1 MKKLMIIAVVLIA
14 GIYMAGCS
22 GTGDD
27 SINTQDI
34 NPKAEAAGK
43 DTQDVTLYYSYR
55 GEYMLAGETRTID
68 VPVNETLEMAVV
80 RALIDGPSA
89 DRDEMAGLFWD
100 DVALVRTET
109 NADIL
114 LVTLSES
121 FATASRPDDDIMLEE
136 SDAAH
141 QKKLAITS
149 IVNTIVEM
157 GTYSRVQILVDRESG
172 IGQRITKSE
181 AGWADGD
188 GDYLEPLG
196 YDRTLVLTPENTLA
210 EALGSYGQKDWTQLY
225 NFTAYVSPDG
235 TQKPD
240 ETAFKEALDAGN
252 VLQGFSMQGYNV
264 AYDGQTAVVMLDY
277 TIKTREG
284 ETISR
289 TNIPIRLIREK
300 DIWKLSYHSLMNMLI
315 NV

>member
-1 MKKLMIIAVVLIA
+1 MVIMLIA
-14 GIYMAGCS
+14 GIYAAGCS
-22 GTGDD
+22 PADD
-27 SINTQDI
+27 DNVNTQDI

-43 DTQDVTLYYSYR
+43 DTKDVTLYYSYR

-80 RALIDGPSA
+80 RALIGGPSA
-89 DRDEMAGLFWD
+89 DRDELAGLFWD
-100 DVALVRTET
+100 DVTLIRTET

-121 FATASRPDDDIMLEE
+121 FATAARADDDIVLEG
-136 SDAAH
+136 SDAAR
-141 QKKLAITS
+141 QKRLAITS

-172 IGQRITKSE
+172 IGQRITKDE
-181 AGWADGD
+181 AGWTDG
-188 GDYLEPLG
+188 GGEYLEPLG
-196 YDRTLVLTPENTLA
+196 RDETAILTPENTLYA
-210 EALGSYGQKDWTQLY
+210 ALGAYGQKDWTQLY

-240 ETAFKEALDAGN
+240 ANAFSQALDAGN
-252 VLQGFSMQGYNV
+252 VLQSFAVQGYNV

-277 TIKTREG
+277 TMTREG

-300 DIWKLSYHSLMNMLI
+300 DIWKLSYHSLMNMLF